1 MVQWARRPG
10 LRMEGVRVSVKLAV
24 APDSWGVWF
33 DEDPRQTPWSRFLD
47 EAVEAG
53 FNAIELGPFGYL
65 PTSIPQLHQELSA
78 RELTLTGAF
87 FMSEF
92 QGTGNW
98 GAIKNQVSEIC
109 DLLNAFGAE
118 HLVLLNSL
126 YIDMS
131 TGERVAPSQLN
142 GSAWQK
148 QLETLDAIGNYTSAN
163 GITSVYHPHADSV
176 IQYED
181 QIEDLLDRTDP
192 TTVSL
197 CLDIGHHAYAGGDPV
212 EFMRRHHSRI
222 PYLHLK
228 NVDATVMSSV
238 RENDFSFV
246 EAVEL
251 GAFTTLDSGIVD
263 VRALRQVIEDSGF
276 DGWAVVEQD
285 MFPCSFDKPLPLAR
299 RNREFLRTISLG

>member
-142 GSAWQK
+142 GS
-148 QLETLDAIGNYTSAN
+148 
-163 GITSVYHPHADSV
+163 
-176 IQYED
+176 
-181 QIEDLLDRTDP
+181 
-192 TTVSL
+192 
-197 CLDIGHHAYAGGDPV
+197 
-212 EFMRRHHSRI
+212 
-222 PYLHLK
+222 
-228 NVDATVMSSV
+228 
-238 RENDFSFV
+238 
-246 EAVEL
+246 
-251 GAFTTLDSGIVD
+251 
-263 VRALRQVIEDSGF
+263 
-276 DGWAVVEQD
+276 
-285 MFPCSFDKPLPLAR
+285 
-299 RNREFLRTISLG
+299 